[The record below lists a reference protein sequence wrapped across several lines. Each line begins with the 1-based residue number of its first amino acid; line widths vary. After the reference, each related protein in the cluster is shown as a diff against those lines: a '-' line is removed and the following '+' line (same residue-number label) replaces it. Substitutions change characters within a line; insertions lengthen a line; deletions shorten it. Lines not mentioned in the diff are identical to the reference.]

1 MDVRGVATLTAR
13 YAIVLDDKPGV
24 LLVIS
29 IVNHH
34 LGVGQFTLVLFL
46 LMYPRFAFVQL
57 ADGGNAVVGGLCPD
71 EGARLKVY

>member
-1 MDVRGVATLTAR
+1 MDVRGVSTLTAR

-24 LLVIS
+24 LLGIS
-29 IVNHH
+29 IVDN
-34 LGVGQFTLVLFL
+34 LNGVSQFNLVLFL